1 MLARTSMV
9 SSQGAPRV
17 DFGPD
22 RWRLY
27 KFALAEAGRAM
38 RGGMVWGLSKV
49 FSRAPIP
56 TRLLFAP
63 QDLRTADPTIATDIY
78 SGFFAFA
85 GRAITTGGRSPFAF
99 PPPSRAWAEAL
110 YGFGWLRHLRAAGT
124 ALAQANAR
132 SLVDEFVSSTLG
144 DRKVA
149 CDTAVI
155 ARRLMSLISQSPLI
169 LEGADHAFY
178 QRFLRL
184 IGQHVRELERHV
196 RSGALPQKQ
205 LMAAIALCYAGLCC
219 EGLDRHLRRA
229 SRLLA
234 REIERQILADGGH
247 AGRNPRVIVEL
258 LFDLLPL
265 RQMFASREVD
275 TPDALLNAIDRM
287 LPMVRM
293 FRHGDGTLSHFN
305 GMGVTAADHLAT
317 LLTYDDMRSQP
328 IQHAPHTGY
337 ERMEAGRTLLVVD
350 VGAPP
355 PKALSTEAGA
365 GCLSFEFSSGTQRI
379 VVNCGTPRIAG
390 DTIVQAS
397 RSTAAHS
404 TASVNDVS
412 SCQMV
417 GDRGNWFNRL
427 IARWLLHRIGPVVLS
442 GPEKVTSERAER
454 EHAQIL
460 TASHDGYRPRFGLT
474 HERRLIL
481 APKGNSLEG
490 EDVFWGEGTAAA
502 STEVVIRFHLAP
514 GIRASRAQGGRVVML
529 VLPNQEA
536 WQFTATPA
544 DPDVEDSVFL
554 AAPDGMRRTEQIVL
568 SLRPSE
574 TPSVQWRF
582 ERMARN
588 FTPGQP
594 AEMTQ
599 ELL

>member
-1 MLARTSMV
+1 M
-9 SSQGAPRV
+9 

-27 KFALAEAGRAM
+27 KLALSEAGRAM
-38 RGGMVWGLSKV
+38 RGATVWSLSKV
-49 FSRAPIP
+49 FFGTPVP

-99 PPPSRAWAEAL
+99 TPPSRAWAEAL

-132 SLVDEFVSSTLG
+132 SLVDEFVSSKLG
-144 DRKVA
+144 DRTIA
-149 CDTAVI
+149 CDTQIV
-155 ARRLMSLISQSPLI
+155 ARRLISFVSQSPLI

-196 RSGALPQKQ
+196 RSGTLPHKQ

-219 EGLDRHLRRA
+219 EGLERHLRRA
-229 SRLLA
+229 SRLLG
-234 REIERQILADGGH
+234 RELERQILADGGH
-247 AGRNPRVIVEL
+247 ASRNPRVIVDL

-275 TPDALLNAIDRM
+275 TPEALLNAIDRM

-328 IQHAPHTGY
+328 IQHAPHSGY

-355 PKALSTEAGA
+355 PTALSAEAGA
-365 GCLSFEFSSGTQRI
+365 GCLSFEFSSASQRI

-390 DTIVQAS
+390 DAILQAS

-404 TASVNDVS
+404 TASINDIS

-417 GDRGNWFNRL
+417 GDRGNWLNRA
-427 IARWLLHRIGPVVLS
+427 IARWLLRRIGPVVLS
-442 GPEKVTSERAER
+442 GPERVTAERSER

-460 TASHDGYRPRFGLT
+460 TASHDGYRSRFGLT
-474 HERRLIL
+474 HERRLQL
-481 APKGNSLEG
+481 APKGNALEG
-490 EDVFWGEGTAAA
+490 EDIFWGEGNAAA
-502 STEVVIRFHLAP
+502 TAEAVIRFHLAP
-514 GIRASRAQGGRVVML
+514 GIKASRAQGGRVVML

-536 WQFTATPA
+536 WQFTSIPVGAS
-544 DPDVEDSVFL
+544 VEDSVFL

-568 SLRPSE
+568 SFRPGE
-574 TPSVQWRF
+574 TPSIRWRF
-582 ERMARN
+582 ERLARSFN
-588 FTPGQP
+588 PSQP
-594 AEMTQ
+594 AGTTP